1 MGQVLSEGE
10 VDALLKGVGE
20 GEVQTETDQV
30 DEVTGVTA
38 YDLTSQEKIIAGRLP
53 TLDIVNQMFSR
64 LFRQTFSGM
73 LRKAVEVNAVSTD
86 TVKFSHSGYRQSN
99 VFPVISSN
107 VFGHVTK
114 SSGSQ
119 RCIHGH
125 GQVWRIP
132 ALVTYSRQS
141 PYF

>member
-30 DEVTGVTA
+30 DDVTGVTA

-53 TLDIVNQMFSR
+53 T
-64 LFRQTFSGM
+64 
-73 LRKAVEVNAVSTD
+73 
-86 TVKFSHSGYRQSN
+86 
-99 VFPVISSN
+99 PVISPN

-119 RCIHGH
+119 RRIH
-125 GQVWRIP
+125 
-132 ALVTYSRQS
+132 
-141 PYF
+141 